1 MPESASTCRT
11 QRGEH
16 AKMPHSTD
24 HQTPGTMNDQQTIL
38 ITGAAQR
45 VGLHC
50 AQRLAADGF
59 RVIITCR
66 RPRPQWRD
74 EPLENIEVLL
84 ADFSTEAGIQQLIDT
99 LTRRQIRL
107 RALIHN
113 ASEWMNDDHPAEA
126 FQRMFMVHMQAPYLL
141 NLACAE
147 LFDPEVTGDIIHI
160 SDHVAQRGSAKHIA
174 YSATKA
180 GLEGL
185 SRSFAARFAPRI
197 KVNTIAPALIM
208 FNEGDSEEYRTQ
220 ALAKSAL
227 GIEPGPGVVYQAVR
241 YLLDTP
247 YVTGTCLDLNGG
259 RNLK

>member
-1 MPESASTCRT
+1 
-11 QRGEH
+11 
-16 AKMPHSTD
+16 
-24 HQTPGTMNDQQTIL
+24 MNDQQTIL

-45 VGLHC
+45 VGLYC

-66 RPRPQWRD
+66 QPRPEWQD
-74 EPLENIEVLL
+74 KPLGNIEVLL
-84 ADFSTEAGIQQLIDT
+84 ADFSTEDGIQQLIDT
-99 LTRRQIRL
+99 LTSRQIRL

-113 ASEWMNDDHPAEA
+113 ASEWMNDDNAADA
-126 FQRMFMVHMQAPYLL
+126 FQQMFMVHMQAPYLL

-147 LFDPEVTGDIIHI
+147 LFDPDVTGDIIHI

-180 GLEGL
+180 GLESL

-197 KVNTIAPALIM
+197 KVNAIAPALIM
-208 FNEGDSEEYRTQ
+208 FNEGDSPDYRSK

-227 GIEPGPGVVYQAVR
+227 GIEPGPDVVYQSIR
-241 YLLDTP
+241 YLLDNP

>member
-1 MPESASTCRT
+1 MT
-11 QRGEH
+11 
-16 AKMPHSTD
+16 
-24 HQTPGTMNDQQTIL
+24 NQQTIL

-66 RPRPQWRD
+66 RPRPQWQD
-74 EPLENIEVLL
+74 VPLDNIEVLI
-84 ADFSTEAGIQQLIDT
+84 ADFSTEAGIQALIDT
-99 LTRRQIRL
+99 LVSRRIQL

-113 ASEWMNDDHPAEA
+113 ASEWMDDENQANA

-147 LFDPEVTGDIIHI
+147 LFDPAMTGDIIHI
-160 SDHVAQRGSAKHIA
+160 SDHVAQRGSARHIA

-180 GLEGL
+180 GLESL
-185 SRSFAARFAPRI
+185 SRSFAARFAPHI
-197 KVNTIAPALIM
+197 KVNAIAPALIM
-208 FNEGDSEEYRTQ
+208 FNEGDTEAYREK

-227 GIEPGPGVVYQAVR
+227 GIEPGPDVVYQSIR
-241 YLLDTP
+241 YLLDNP

>member
-1 MPESASTCRT
+1 MT
-11 QRGEH
+11 
-16 AKMPHSTD
+16 
-24 HQTPGTMNDQQTIL
+24 NQQTIL

-66 RPRPQWRD
+66 RPRPQWQD
-74 EPLENIEVLL
+74 APPDNIEVLL
-84 ADFSTEAGIQQLIDT
+84 ADFSTEAGIQALIDT
-99 LTRRQIRL
+99 LVSRRIQL

-113 ASEWMNDDHPAEA
+113 ASEWMDDENQADA

-147 LFDPEVTGDIIHI
+147 LFDPAMTGDIIHI
-160 SDHVAQRGSAKHIA
+160 SDHVAQRGSARHIA

-180 GLEGL
+180 GLESL
-185 SRSFAARFAPRI
+185 SRSFAARFAPHI
-197 KVNTIAPALIM
+197 KVNAIAPALIM
-208 FNEGDSEEYRTQ
+208 FNEGDTEAYREK

-227 GIEPGPGVVYQAVR
+227 GIEPGPDVVYQSIR
-241 YLLDTP
+241 YLLDNP

>member
-1 MPESASTCRT
+1 MT
-11 QRGEH
+11 
-16 AKMPHSTD
+16 
-24 HQTPGTMNDQQTIL
+24 NQQTIL

-66 RPRPQWRD
+66 RPRPQWQA
-74 EPLENIEVLL
+74 EPLDNIEVLV
-84 ADFSTEAGIQQLIDT
+84 ADFSTEAGIQALIDT
-99 LTRRQIRL
+99 LLSRQIQL

-113 ASEWMNDDHPAEA
+113 ASEWLSDENPADA

-141 NLACAE
+141 NLACAQ
-147 LFDPEVTGDIIHI
+147 LFDPSVTGDIIHI
-160 SDHVAQRGSAKHIA
+160 SDHVAQRGSARHIA

-180 GLEGL
+180 GLESL

-197 KVNTIAPALIM
+197 KVNAIAPALIM
-208 FNEGDSEEYRTQ
+208 FNEGDTEAYREK

-227 GIEPGPGVVYQAVR
+227 GIEPGPDVVYQSIR
-241 YLLDTP
+241 YLLDNP

>member
-1 MPESASTCRT
+1 MT
-11 QRGEH
+11 
-16 AKMPHSTD
+16 
-24 HQTPGTMNDQQTIL
+24 NQQTIL

-66 RPRPQWRD
+66 RPRPQWQD
-74 EPLENIEVLL
+74 APPDNIEVLL
-84 ADFSTEAGIQQLIDT
+84 ADFSTEAGIQALINT
-99 LTRRQIRL
+99 LVSRQIQL

-113 ASEWMNDDHPAEA
+113 ASEWMDDENPADA

-147 LFDPEVTGDIIHI
+147 LFDPAVTGDIIHI
-160 SDHVAQRGSAKHIA
+160 SDHVAQRGSARHIA

-180 GLEGL
+180 GLESL

-197 KVNTIAPALIM
+197 KVNAIAPALIM
-208 FNEGDSEEYRTQ
+208 FNEGDTEAYREK

-227 GIEPGPGVVYQAVR
+227 GIEPGPDVVYQSIR
-241 YLLDTP
+241 YLLDNP